1 MTYHTAHIL
10 PVPSLTI
17 MRFTALVALAIV
29 MLNVHGLAVP
39 APSPTRVSSSD
50 NPSPIRTKR
59 VDLNL
64 TRNYTSDRSDG
75 RLANRTPAT
84 TVKRDTNVQLIGTAV
99 NELSWYKGLVYK
111 TLKRDTTFDSL
122 QPIEVAVNDLASHP
136 TPTAILKRDTTAQL
150 IETITMLP

>member
-1 MTYHTAHIL
+1 
-10 PVPSLTI
+10 

-59 VDLNL
+59 VDVDL
-64 TRNYTSDRSDG
+64 NYTSDRSDG

-84 TVKRDTNVQLIGTAV
+84 TVKRDTAVQVIGTAV
-99 NELSWYKGLVYK
+99 NELSWYKGLLYR
-111 TLKRDTTFDSL
+111 TLKRDTTFDSI
-122 QPIEVAVNDLASHP
+122 QPVGAAVNDLALHP
-136 TPTAILKRDTTAQL
+136 TATAILERDTTIQL
-150 IETITMLP
+150 IRTSTGGVYDPRT